1 VTVLGDTA
9 EMSPRVSARVGAL
22 VVRAWVEPGAG
33 ARDVRAR
40 VLAISGP
47 GSEMQEVGAAV
58 GIDGILALV
67 AEGLRQILP
76 TDEDESA
83 R

>member
-1 VTVLGDTA
+1 
-9 EMSPRVSARVGAL
+9 
-22 VVRAWVEPGAG
+22 VVRAWVEPGAR

-40 VLAISGP
+40 VLVIGGP
-47 GSEMQEVGAAV
+47 GLETREVGAAV

-67 AEGLRQILP
+67 AEGLRQILA
-76 TDEDESA
+76 TDEDEPS